1 MIYVALSVICS
12 VLVSIVLKLARRF
25 GVELAQ
31 AIAWNYAVASVLTA
45 LLLQPTLP
53 DWRAAGT
60 PWLALLGLGLLLP
73 TVFLALAASVRHA
86 GIVRSDAAQRLSLL
100 LSLLAAFALF
110 GERLDA
116 GKGAGI
122 ALGLLALVCL
132 VWRDGRGAV
141 STDHGVAAWRY
152 PLAVFGGFAAID
164 ILFKY
169 VALAGLPLTASLQ
182 AMFALALVVALVLPL
197 WRRLRGGVRF
207 GGRSALAGALLGL
220 ANFGNILFYLRAHR
234 ALPQHPALV
243 FAGMNIGVVALGA
256 LVGTLGFGERLSR
269 RNLAGVAL
277 ALLAIVLIS
286 RG

>member
-25 GVELAQ
+25 EVELAQ
-31 AIAWNYAVASVLTA
+31 AIAWNYAVASGLTA

-53 DWRAAGT
+53 DWRAVGT

-122 ALGLLALVCL
+122 ALGLLALACL
-132 VWRDGRGAV
+132 LWRDSRGAAG
-141 STDHGVAAWRY
+141 SDRGGGWGY

-169 VALAGLPLTASLQ
+169 VALAGLALAASLQ
-182 AMFALALVVALVLPL
+182 AMFALALLVALVPPL
-197 WRRLRGGVRF
+197 WQRLHGGVRF